1 MNAKRS
7 KFIRWGAL
15 AVSLGFVLIMPALA
29 LSQGQDASQ
38 YDLSTDEGVH
48 AARDALAGRQIDQR
62 SQRCIHRGKTL
73 PIIAVGNFAFDW
85 GCRFEGVF
93 VKSSYFKQDQN
104 QSWKDALD
112 LLGWKTASA
121 TEREKLAQGWVK
133 ESWLAFISVLKEKND
148 DFQEHAFQPPSVV
161 TNPDGEVVVRLWT
174 NPPARGRAKGRS
186 YQLREYK
193 FARDGAFINAT
204 TRDNF
209 TAVKDGG
216 G

>member
-1 MNAKRS
+1 MNANPS
-7 KFIRWGAL
+7 KLIRGAAL
-15 AVSLGFVLIMPALA
+15 AMSLAFVLMMPALA

-38 YDLSTDEGVH
+38 YDLSTNEGVN
-48 AARDALAGRQIDQR
+48 AAREAFAGRQIDQR
-62 SQRCIHRGKTL
+62 SQRCIRRGKTL
-73 PIIAVGNFAFDW
+73 PIIAVGTFAFDW

-93 VKSSYFKQDQN
+93 VKARYFKHEEN

-112 LLGWKTASA
+112 LLGWQMADA
-121 TEREKLAQGWVK
+121 TERERLALAWVK
-133 ESWLAFISVLKEKND
+133 ESWLGFIRVMTQKNE
-148 DFQEHAFQPPSVV
+148 DFENHAFQPPIVV
-161 TNPDGEVVVRLWT
+161 TNQDGGVVVTLWT

-186 YQLREYK
+186 YQLREFK
-193 FARDGAFINAT
+193 FAKSGAFVSAT